1 MDMKNII
8 NKLFNKETILYV
20 IFGVITTVVDF
31 AAFGVLYYYFGL
43 GEVLANT
50 LAWFLAVVTAFIT
63 NKVIVFESKD
73 FEFKVIIKEIV
84 TFFLSRVATLVITD
98 IFLILAKNIGMNMM
112 LAKAVISVV
121 VIVLNYFFS
130 KLFIFKD
137 TKVREC
143 ETQRNP

>member
-63 NKVIVFESKD
+63 NKVIVFKSKD